1 MFAQPLGPG
10 VKAAEGTAQAAA
22 VLTHGQVGLCSHHP
36 GQVGLEAVSHAVA
49 VFYDRRNLR
58 LRRRDGLLRLYRW
71 HVGALVGHVMP

>member
-49 VFYDRRNLR
+49 VFYDRRYFL
-58 LRRRDGLLRLYRW
+58 LWRDGLLWLYHRC
-71 HVGALVGHVMP
+71 VCALMGHVMP